1 VNVMP
6 GEWILIAEDEPT
18 ARLALRGLLEA
29 EGFQVLLAGD
39 GQTAFHLALER
50 QPEVLLL
57 DVRMPGMDGLS
68 VQRRL
73 REAGVEIAVVVMTAY
88 GCSSTA
94 IEAMKLGA
102 FDYLSKPVDAAHLMS
117 VIRRALALKALKAA
131 AGTDLEAARG
141 PLVGD
146 SPPMQQVYKL
156 IGQFALSDATV
167 LVRGESGTGK
177 ELVVNAIHQH
187 SARSTG
193 PLVKINCASIPES
206 LLESELFG
214 HEKGAFTH
222 ALFRRIGRFEEAH
235 GGSLFLDEVGDLP
248 AALQAKLLRALQ
260 ERTIERLGSNKPIHI
275 DIRLIAATAKDL
287 EEEVAKGRF
296 REDLYYR
303 LNVLTIHLPPLRE
316 RKQDIPL
323 LVSHFLSRASRRMSL
338 TPEALQALCAYDWP
352 GNVRELENVVER
364 AIALAHGGVIGLE
377 QIHLGPAPAA
387 GRTLW
392 TELVPPEEKL
402 EEAVATLERAM
413 IARALRLSG
422 GNKTKAAEMLG
433 IHRRFLYEKLRR
445 YGLTD

>member
-1 VNVMP
+1 MS
-6 GEWILIAEDEPT
+6 GKFILIAEDEPT

-29 EGFQVLLAGD
+29 EGFQVALAGD
-39 GQTAFHLALER
+39 GESALQLALAHH
-50 QPEVLLL
+50 PAVMLL
-57 DVRMPGMDGLS
+57 DVRMPGLDGLS
-68 VQRRL
+68 VQKRL
-73 REAGVEIAVVVMTAY
+73 REAGAEFPVVVITAY

-94 IEAMKLGA
+94 IEAMKWGA
-102 FDYLSKPVDAAHLMS
+102 FDYLTKPVDANHLMS
-117 VIRRALALKALKAA
+117 VIRRALALQELRT
-131 AGTDLEAARG
+131 GTGTEVEAAWG

-177 ELVVNAIHQH
+177 ELVVDAIHQH
-187 SARSTG
+187 SARSMG
-193 PLVKINCASIPES
+193 PLVKINCASIPET

-214 HEKGAFTH
+214 HERGAFTH
-222 ALFRRIGRFEEAH
+222 ALFRRIGRFEEAN

-248 AALQAKLLRALQ
+248 AALQSKLLRALQ
-260 ERTIERLGSNKPIHI
+260 ERTIERLGSNKPIRV

-287 EEEVAKGRF
+287 EKEVAEGRF

-323 LVSHFLSRASRRMSL
+323 LVTHFLNRAGRRMSL
-338 TPEALQALCAYDWP
+338 TPDAMQALCAHDWP

-377 QIHLGPAPAA
+377 QIHFGPAPAA
-387 GRTLW
+387 GRSSW
-392 TELVPPEEKL
+392 TELVPEDAKL
-402 EEAVATLERAM
+402 DEAVATLERAM
-413 IARALRLSG
+413 IERALRLSG
-422 GNKTKAAEMLG
+422 GNKTKAAEILG

-445 YGLTD
+445 YGLAD